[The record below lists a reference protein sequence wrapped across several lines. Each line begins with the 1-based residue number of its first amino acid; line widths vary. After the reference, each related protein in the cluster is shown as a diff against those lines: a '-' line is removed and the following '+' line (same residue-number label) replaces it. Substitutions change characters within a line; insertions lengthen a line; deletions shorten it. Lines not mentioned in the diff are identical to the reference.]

1 LEQQKADLQEAKAMW
16 EEALG
21 DIQKYIDGELSGLK
35 EIAQEKV
42 NNLNAEKQQT
52 TDKYNNL
59 LTALG
64 NVQTYVTNELKE
76 WQRLADD
83 RKAIEEKAWSDDKD
97 SIKTVINNG
106 TLGVM
111 ALMTANGKAS
121 GEGYV
126 QSMIDG
132 INSKR
137 AELQNALSN
146 LMGATS
152 AYQKAQVDIQ
162 PAGVPKLANE
172 GYVRARP
179 GGTLVRV
186 GEGGVDEGVVRV
198 DRLQPKFDT
207 AMVNALRNVSN
218 FSTGFMSS
226 AVDIAAAIKEGFRN
240 ATFYGT
246 VEVPLPDGTVRKE
259 IVKFFAD
266 AGLGHA
272 VRAS

>member
-1 LEQQKADLQEAKAMW
+1 
-16 EEALG
+16 
-21 DIQKYIDGELSGLK
+21 
-35 EIAQEKV
+35 
-42 NNLNAEKQQT
+42 
-52 TDKYNNL
+52 
-59 LTALG
+59 
-64 NVQTYVTNELKE
+64 
-76 WQRLADD
+76 
-83 RKAIEEKAWSDDKD
+83 
-97 SIKTVINNG
+97 
-106 TLGVM
+106 
-111 ALMTANGKAS
+111 MTANGKAS